1 MMDSTMTISR
11 TELARNTRQTV
22 ERVRR
27 GETIL
32 VKSFGEEQ
40 IAMLDIH
47 DYRLLRAVANYKARP
62 QAPVAHQEEAPA
74 GLDDARVEE
83 AWNQQGP
90 QAAWDLVIH
99 AYLDGDISLG
109 RAAQLLGLNRFD
121 LQARF
126 HRLGLPLRSGPEDAA
141 EALADLQ
148 ALEG

>member
-1 MMDSTMTISR
+1 MDATVIISR

-22 ERVRR
+22 DRVRR

-40 IAMLDIH
+40 IALLDIH
-47 DYRLLRAVANYKARP
+47 DYRLLRAVASYKARP
-62 QAPVAHQEEAPA
+62 QSPVDHREEAPA
-74 GLDDARVEE
+74 GLNDASVEE
-83 AWNQQGP
+83 AWNQLGP

-99 AYLDGDISLG
+99 AYLDGDISLS

-126 HRLGLPLRSGPEDAA
+126 HRLRLRMRTGPGDEA

>member
-1 MMDSTMTISR
+1 MNATATISR

-22 ERVRR
+22 DRVRR

-40 IAMLDIH
+40 IALLDIH
-47 DYRLLRAVANYKARP
+47 DYRLLQAAARYHGR
-62 QAPVAHQEEAPA
+62 QRTQNEAPA
-74 GLDDARVEE
+74 GLDGAQVEE

-109 RAAQLLGLNRFD
+109 RAAALLGLNRFD
-121 LQARF
+121 IQARF
-126 HRLGLPLRSGPEDAA
+126 HRLGLFLRAGPADAA
-141 EALADLQ
+141 EAMEDLS
-148 ALEG
+148 AS

>member
-1 MMDSTMTISR
+1 MPMNTPVTISR

-22 ERVRR
+22 DRVRR

-40 IAMLDIH
+40 IALLDIH
-47 DYRLLRAVANYKARP
+47 DYRLLQAVARYHARQRHP
-62 QAPVAHQEEAPA
+62 DEAPA
-74 GLDDARVEE
+74 GLDEALVEE

-99 AYLDGDISLG
+99 AYLDGGISLG
-109 RAAQLLGLNRFD
+109 RAAALLGLNRFD

-126 HRLGLPLRSGPEDAA
+126 QRLGLPLRTGPADVDAA
-141 EALADLQ
+141 MADRRALD
-148 ALEG
+148 E

>member
-1 MMDSTMTISR
+1 MDATVIISR

-40 IAMLDIH
+40 IALLDIH
-47 DYRLLRAVANYKARP
+47 DYRLLRAVASYKARP
-62 QAPVAHQEEAPA
+62 QSPVDHREEAPI

-99 AYLDGDISLG
+99 AYLDGDITLG

-126 HRLGLPLRSGPEDAA
+126 QRLGLPLHTGPGDEA
-141 EALADLQ
+141 EVLADLQ

>member
-1 MMDSTMTISR
+1 MQEQIVTQ
-11 TELARNTRQTV
+11 TELARRTR
-22 ERVRR
+22 
-27 GETIL
+27 TIL
-32 VKSFGEEQ
+32 QQATEGHIILVHRFGEEQ

-62 QAPVAHQEEAPA
+62 QAPVAHREEAPA

-83 AWNQQGP
+83 AWNKQEP

-121 LQARF
+121 QQARF
-126 HRLGLPLRSGPEDAA
+126 HRLGLPLRIGQEDAA
-141 EALADLQ
+141 GALADSQ
-148 ALEG
+148 VLEP

>member
-1 MMDSTMTISR
+1 MNMPLTISR

-22 ERVRR
+22 DRVRR

-40 IAMLDIH
+40 IALLDIH
-47 DYRLLRAVANYKARP
+47 DYRLLRAAARYHVRP
-62 QAPVAHQEEAPA
+62 AVGESAPA
-74 GLDDARVEE
+74 GLDETQME
-83 AWNQQGP
+83 ALWNGQGP
-90 QAAWDLVIH
+90 QAAWDRVIH

-126 HRLGLPLRSGPEDAA
+126 HRLGLPLRTGPEDEA
-141 EALADLQ
+141 EALADWR
-148 ALEG
+148 ALAE